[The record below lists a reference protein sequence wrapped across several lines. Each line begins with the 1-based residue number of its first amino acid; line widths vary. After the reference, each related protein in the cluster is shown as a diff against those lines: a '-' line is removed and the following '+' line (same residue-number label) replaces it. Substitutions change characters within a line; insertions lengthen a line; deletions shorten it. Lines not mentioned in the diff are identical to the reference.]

1 MISRRC
7 AGVMTLPKFSW
18 LMRPFWQNTQPK
30 LQPEKKMQPA
40 PFLPLST
47 GSSQRCSIARAT
59 TKPAGMRQTP
69 PAFSAVRS
77 APQRRGQISQRIS
90 RPCPDR

>member
-40 PFLPLST
+40 PFFPLRT
-47 GSSQRCSIARAT
+47 GSSQRCSIARDNEPRGHAADAARFLRRALRIAAT
-59 TKPAGMRQTP
+59 GTDLAAHQSPVP
-69 PAFSAVRS
+69 
-77 APQRRGQISQRIS
+77 
-90 RPCPDR
+90 

>member
-1 MISRRC
+1 
-7 AGVMTLPKFSW
+7 
-18 LMRPFWQNTQPK
+18 MRPFWQNTQPK

-40 PFLPLST
+40 PFFPLST
-47 GSSQRCSIARAT
+47 GSSHMCSIARAT

-77 APQRRGQISQRIS
+77 ALQRRGQISQRIS

>member
-1 MISRRC
+1 
-7 AGVMTLPKFSW
+7 MTLPKFSW

-40 PFLPLST
+40 PFFPLST
-47 GSSQRCSIARAT
+47 GSSHMCSIARAT

-77 APQRRGQISQRIS
+77 ALQRRGHISQRHQS
-90 RPCPDR
+90 PVP

>member
-18 LMRPFWQNTQPK
+18 LMRPFWQNAQPK

-40 PFLPLST
+40 PFVPLST
-47 GSSQRCSIARAT
+47 GSSHMCTRAR
-59 TKPAGMRQTP
+59 
-69 PAFSAVRS
+69 
-77 APQRRGQISQRIS
+77 
-90 RPCPDR
+90 DD

>member
-1 MISRRC
+1 
-7 AGVMTLPKFSW
+7 MTLPKFSW

-40 PFLPLST
+40 PFFPLRT
-47 GSSQRCSIARAT
+47 GSSHMCSIARAT
-59 TKPAGMRQTP
+59 TIPAGIRHTP
-69 PAFSAVRS
+69 PDDFPVRS
-77 APQRRGQISQRIS
+77 ALQRRGQISQRIS